1 MPSNKLLRA
10 KHTASSDSASSA
22 AEIDTEQVNEI
33 NRNMQQQTQATTVS
47 SVDIDWTEKW

>member
-10 KHTASSDSASSA
+10 KQTASSDSASSA

-33 NRNMQQQTQATTVS
+33 NKKYATTNTGHHCQFS
-47 SVDIDWTEKW
+47 RYRLN